1 MMLSFFESRGFWAVL
16 GLVTLSAAFLT
27 AWLVAAYPFVSA
39 ASYGCIDQ
47 GMTAADVE
55 AVFGGPPGD
64 YRSSAR
70 LRAGFSNMHPTNIAV
85 AGAVG
90 WREWVCDE
98 GRIWIWFDGEERVV
112 FKHFMAWSVV
122 SSQSPILTTDD

>member
-1 MMLSFFESRGFWAVL
+1 MIVAFFESRWFWVVFGVL
-16 GLVTLSAAFLT
+16 TYAAALLT
-27 AWLVAAYPFVSA
+27 AWLVAVYPFVSA
-39 ASYGCIDQ
+39 GTFAEIEP
-47 GMTAADVE
+47 GMTAAEVE

-70 LRAGFSNMHPTNIAV
+70 LRAGLSNMHPTNIAV

-98 GRIWIWFDGEERVV
+98 GRIWIWFDPEERVV
-112 FKHFMAWSVV
+112 FKQFVA
-122 SSQSPILTTDD
+122 PGP